1 MKNPRVVHRASTFA
15 AGRFLASAI
24 AGARRFVAVAL
35 LGVGVAIAAPE
46 QLDAD
51 PAALAAA
58 MTGRRIVVLG
68 EVHDNAAQHALRFA
82 ALKLLVARGVR
93 PALAFEQFDRER
105 QGDIDR
111 ARRERPGDVDYLIA
125 QAKGAPG
132 WQWDFYRP
140 FIALA
145 LAHDLPI
152 VAADLSRAD
161 AMAIGRGGTGTLRDA
176 KLREWIDGR
185 ALPAG
190 FAATVE
196 AAVAAGHCDLLPAQA
211 LPPIARAQIAR
222 DATLAYTILP
232 FADRGVVLLT
242 GNGHARNDVGVP
254 FWLGASVHAATIS
267 VGLLEAGGSGE
278 DNVAEERFDA
288 YVITAPAPRE
298 DPCLALAKQ
307 MGR

>member
-1 MKNPRVVHRASTFA
+1 MNR
-15 AGRFLASAI
+15 LWILMIAI
-24 AGARRFVAVAL
+24 LL
-35 LGVGVAIAAPE
+35 LGKS
-46 QLDAD
+46 
-51 PAALAAA
+51 AALAAA
-58 MTGRRIVVLG
+58 KQLDADAPSLAAAMAGRRIVVLG

-105 QGDIDR
+105 QADIDR

-132 WQWDFYRP
+132 WQWEFYRP

-145 LAHDLPI
+145 LAYDLPI
-152 VAADLSRAD
+152 VAADLPRAD
-161 AMAIGRGGTGTLRDA
+161 AMAIGRGGTGALRDA

-196 AAVAAGHCDLLPAQA
+196 AAVAAGHCDLLPTQA
-211 LPPIARAQIAR
+211 LPSIARAQIAR
-222 DATLAYTILP
+222 DATLAYAILP

-254 FWLGASVHAATIS
+254 FWLGAPIRPATIS
-267 VGLLEAGGSGE
+267 IGLLEAGGTGG
-278 DNVAEERFDA
+278 DNVSEERFDA
-288 YVITAPAPRE
+288 FAITAPAPRE
-298 DPCLALAKQ
+298 DPCVALAKPGNRGQ
-307 MGR
+307 TTFFPSRVPSPVRK